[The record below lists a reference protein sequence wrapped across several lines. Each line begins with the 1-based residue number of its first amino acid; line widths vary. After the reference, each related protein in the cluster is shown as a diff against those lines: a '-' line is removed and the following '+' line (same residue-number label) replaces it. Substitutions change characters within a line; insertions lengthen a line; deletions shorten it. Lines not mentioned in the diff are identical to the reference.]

1 MISVHRGVVVRALA
15 VVLVLLAAP
24 LWAWGQ
30 EESQPARVRV
40 VFPSGDIVTGQV
52 LSRTE
57 QSVTIRHPVLGE
69 MTISLT
75 DAASITTIAPAPEE
89 TPDAPPPPAPEA
101 QVPPPAPEN
110 EPAPEEA
117 EPVAEE
123 PEYPW
128 EIRFELGTTG
138 STGNTERADFMTSF
152 AAERETNRVYTQFSS
167 DYRLASEDGDT
178 TENRLYS
185 RARNEWKIPDTKWS
199 YFAQLDV
206 DADEFK
212 DYDVRV
218 AAIGGV
224 SYRFLDDERER
235 LVGRVGLGG
244 AREFGSENDEI
255 VPEALFGADYRLK
268 INSRVTFNAL
278 AEYFPDLEDPQ
289 EFRARGEAALEVALN
304 EDNTW
309 RLRLFIEDRYE
320 SEVEGDTEKND
331 FFYGASLVLVF

>member
-1 MISVHRGVVVRALA
+1 MIRTHGRALA
-15 VVLVLLAAP
+15 RALAAALALFFTP
-24 LWAWGQ
+24 IWALGQ
-30 EESQPARVRV
+30 EAPTERVRV
-40 VFPSGDIVTGQV
+40 VFPSGDIVTGEV
-52 LSRTE
+52 LSRTGD
-57 QSVTIRHPVLGE
+57 SVTIRHPALGE
-69 MTISLT
+69 MTINLA
-75 DAASITTIAPAPEE
+75 DAASITTIAPAPEV
-89 TPDAPPPPAPEA
+89 PQDAQVPPAPEA
-101 QVPPPAPEN
+101 QVRPPASEG

-117 EPVAEE
+117 EPVEEE

-138 STGNTERADFMTSF
+138 STGNTERADFSTKF
-152 AAERETNRVYTQFSS
+152 AAERETDRIYTQFSA

-185 RARNEWKIPDTKWS
+185 RARNEWKISDSKWS

-224 SYRFLDDERER
+224 SYRFLDDDRER
-235 LVGRVGLGG
+235 LVGRAGLGG
-244 AREFGSENDEI
+244 AREFGSENDEV
-255 VPEALFGADYRLK
+255 VPEALFGVDYRLK
-268 INSRVTFNAL
+268 INSRVTMNAL

-304 EDNTW
+304 EDKTW